1 MEAKN
6 KKSVRS
12 ANLKSD
18 RDCGNHELQ
27 ILIDISTALQGSPHL
42 KDVMQQA
49 LTAILRTLKFKMGAI
64 YLVKDLVETQWT
76 VELAAHHGFSS
87 TLVNSIQSFSL
98 AQKTIDKFSSHTPV
112 RWFPRDKVVFPDLRQ
127 RMLEE
132 KINEIICI
140 PLLTQKR
147 VLGLFYVT
155 NDGVL
160 QLKPDRSEFLRAIG
174 YQIGAAIE
182 NAQLFDSVERA
193 KTELEISFDAIQH
206 SIFIVDTRWRIY
218 RINRTSESVYGEALV
233 GRKYTEVIYQQETPP
248 ETCPILKCLQSA
260 RPVQGEGPHPRW
272 GGYYN
277 YYAFPVFNT
286 AGVQERVVYYEKDVT
301 EARKIEQRLQQSER
315 LKALGTLAAG
325 IAHEIRNPLATINFN
340 AQMLQR
346 ELLLNSPQEQMFEDM
361 AREVKK
367 IDRIVQQ
374 VLHFARPREPQFLPN
389 QLNEI
394 VRSCNDLAKVHLRK
408 AGIEVLLQLDEGL
421 PLRVMDFNQI
431 SQVVM
436 NLIIN
441 AIEAMPEGGK
451 VILQTFQLGNGS
463 AVVLE
468 IRDTGPGILQQDKE
482 RIFDPFFTR
491 KPEGTGLGLSIS
503 RQILERHGAYI
514 ELDNLSEETTFRITF
529 PLTDAGTPSISCAN
543 QQLRAV
549 QRLLDEESSDGSR
562 FQIH

>member
-1 MEAKN
+1 MGTNHAKTA
-6 KKSVRS
+6 KKLASKGPISR
-12 ANLKSD
+12 
-18 RDCGNHELQ
+18 GNQELQ
-27 ILIDISTALQGSPHL
+27 ILIDISSALYGSPHL
-42 KDVMQQA
+42 KDVLQA
-49 LTAILRTLKFKMGAI
+49 ALAAILRTLKFKMGAI
-64 YLVKDLVETQWT
+64 YLVRDLVENEWSI
-76 VELAAHHGFSS
+76 ELAAHHGFSS
-87 TLVNSIQSFSL
+87 TLVSSIQSFFLS
-98 AQKTIDKFSSHTPV
+98 DKAISRFFSSEPV
-112 RWFPRDKVVFPDLRQ
+112 RWFPRRKVVFPDLRD

-147 VLGLFYVT
+147 VLGLLYVT

-160 QLKPDRSEFLRAIG
+160 QLRSDKSEFLLTIG
-174 YQIGAAIE
+174 HQIGSAIE

-206 SIFIVDTRWRIY
+206 CIFIVDTRWRIY
-218 RINRTSESVYGEALV
+218 RINRTSESVYGKGLI
-233 GRKYTEVIYQQETPP
+233 GRKYTRVLYEQENAP
-248 ETCPILKCLQSA
+248 ESCPILRCLKTA

-286 AGVQERVVYYEKDVT
+286 AGVQERVVYYEKDET
-301 EARKIEQRLQQSER
+301 EARKLEQRLQQSER

-340 AQMLQR
+340 TQMLQR
-346 ELLLNSPQEQMFEDM
+346 ELPLEFPQRQMFEDM
-361 AREVKK
+361 EREIKK

-374 VLHFARPREPQFLPN
+374 VLHFARPREPQFMPN
-389 QLNEI
+389 QLND
-394 VRSCNDLAKVHLRK
+394 VVKYCMDLAKVHLRK
-408 AGIEVLLQLDEGL
+408 AGIEIQLVLNGNI
-421 PLRVMDFNQI
+421 PHRVMDFNQI

-451 VILQTFQLGNGS
+451 IAVKTFPLSEPS
-463 AVVLE
+463 AIGLE
-468 IRDTGPGILQQDKE
+468 ISDNGPGIMEQDRE

-514 ELDNLSEETTFRITF
+514 ELDSSVGKGTTFRIII
-529 PLTDAGTPSISCAN
+529 PLTQNHADDREPAIDQEDSTRLQIEERISRHG
-543 QQLRAV
+543 L
-549 QRLLDEESSDGSR
+549 
-562 FQIH
+562 H

>member
-1 MEAKN
+1 MESSNAKG
-6 KKSVRS
+6 KP
-12 ANLKSD
+12 D
-18 RDCGNHELQ
+18 RGSHELQ

-42 KDVMQQA
+42 KDVLQQA

-64 YLVKDLVETQWT
+64 YLIKDLVDTRWT

-87 TLVNSIQSFSL
+87 TLVSSIQTFSL
-98 AQKTIDKFSSHTPV
+98 AQKTIDKSSSQQPV
-112 RWFPRDKVVFPDLRQ
+112 RWFPRSKVVFPDLRE

-147 VLGLFYVT
+147 ILGLLYVT

-160 QLKPDRSEFLRAIG
+160 QLKPDRSEFLKAIG
-174 YQIGAAIE
+174 YQIGASIE

-206 SIFIVDTRWRIY
+206 SIFILDTRWRIY
-218 RINRTSESVYGEALV
+218 RINRTSESVYGADLI
-233 GRKYTEVIYQQETPP
+233 GRKYTEVIYQQELPP
-248 ETCPILKCLQSA
+248 EKCPILQCLQTGQ
-260 RPVQGEGPHPRW
+260 PVQGEGPHPRW
-272 GGYYN
+272 GGCYS

-346 ELLLNSPQEQMFEDM
+346 ELSLSSEQEQMFEDM

-394 VRSCNDLAKVHLRK
+394 VSSCNDLAKVHLRK
-408 AGIEVLLQLDEGL
+408 AGIEVSLQLDEGI

-451 VILQTFQLGNGS
+451 ITLKTFQLVDSS
-463 AVVLE
+463 AIALEILDSGPGVLE
-468 IRDTGPGILQQDKE
+468 QDKE

-491 KPEGTGLGLSIS
+491 KSEGTGLGLSIS

-514 ELDNLSEETTFRITF
+514 ELDNPFGEGTTFRIIF
-529 PLTDAGTPSISCAN
+529 PLTHIEGAGVGSAD
-543 QQLRAV
+543 QQV
-549 QRLLDEESSDGSR
+549 QPAHRLLDEEAADRSR
-562 FQIH
+562 FRIH